1 MNIIENIQ
9 SQYATLS
16 STQKKIGDYIIQN
29 PHKVCFLSLNQFSV
43 ETNVTETTLI
53 NFTKKIGLKN
63 FIELKR
69 EIQNYVEKLVSPPD
83 KILNALR
90 DGSSIEDDYL
100 KIIESDLEGV
110 RRTVEN
116 IRMDDI
122 KRAVGMLKG
131 STKVYLI
138 GVGISEVVVKFLL
151 LRIKLLGFDA
161 EIFEVSTYN
170 VLSLQLLKIKPTDV
184 FIVVSFPQYSK
195 LAAMTIDYLHTI
207 DCRMISITKS
217 ASSPLAKHSEVIFTC
232 YNDSVIFYNSMT
244 APIAV
249 ANIIVSALAVEM
261 KEKLVDNIE
270 KMKEI
275 EELFLKEEFYKE

>member
-1 MNIIENIQ
+1 LNIIEIIQ
-9 SQYATLS
+9 SKYATLS
-16 STQKKIGDYIIQN
+16 NTQKKIGDLIIQN
-29 PHKVCFLSLNQFSV
+29 PQKVCFLSLNQFSIEV
-43 ETNVTETTLI
+43 NVTETTII

-69 EIQNYVEKLVSPPD
+69 EIQAYVEKLVSPPD
-83 KILNALR
+83 KILNALKNEN
-90 DGSSIEDDYL
+90 GIEGDY
-100 KIIESDLEGV
+100 KNIIESDLEGV

-116 IRMDDI
+116 IKVEDL
-122 KRAVGMLKG
+122 KQAVHLLKN

-138 GVGISEVVVKFLL
+138 GVGISEVVVTFLM
-151 LRIKLLGFDA
+151 LRIKLLGFDT

-195 LAAMTIDYLHTI
+195 LAAMTVDYLNTI
-207 DCRMISITKS
+207 DCKMISITKS
-217 ASSPLAKHSEVIFTC
+217 ASSPLAKHSDVIFIC

-249 ANIIVSALAVEM
+249 ANILVSSLAVEM
-261 KEKLVDNIE
+261 RDKLVDNIE

-275 EELFLKEEFYKE
+275 EDLFLKEEFYKE